1 MRNSQM
7 MRAGRYWGL
16 ALGLVGVLAGCTGG
30 DGDGSSSSGSG
41 GSGGGDG
48 SPALYDFWLN
58 GSQLRTLPRDDFVA
72 SGANIGSYTKNSHF
86 WLYTQNT
93 ATGVGMTLDSRNSVL
108 LYIANNHFYRLP
120 TLASAR
126 PEPVQVS
133 AEGAAD
139 GICDWHDPQRQTPN
153 NERATFKYRLSG
165 KDHLCNSA
173 DDEFREIRLGMTLTD
188 APLSINQDRFRADE
202 FYASN
207 GQLSGYLVAATA
219 GGIYWYD
226 ANFANPRLI
235 AAASGITDAYADF
248 VPLASSP
255 DGRYRLLELFTSGT
269 YVFDSSTQSMTKVL
283 DRGSTDTLGYYA
295 GYYYL
300 AQSINGG
307 SKSILRVPA
316 DGSTMAQNL
325 LSNIYQVAGIAGNYL
340 VYQKTNG
347 SGLDIYSLD
356 LSVGD
361 ATARL
366 IERLTSPEDV
376 AVAGGRIYYTI
387 HTRSGTTLAGA
398 QAKSLRPDG
407 SDELAFVDG
416 MWAGIDYRNG
426 SQPNFPLLAS
436 DHVYLAQNV
445 SFSGSAGWT
454 GGTLSWVDAA
464 TGRIGGAIG
473 LLPANVYSYRFASS
487 DSANTVLGLG
497 YSADAKTTYYLRANR
512 AQGKVASLE
521 QTVTDLNNGW
531 KGDWGIAP

>member
-41 GSGGGDG
+41 GGGGG

-58 GSQLRTLPRDDFVA
+58 GSQLRTSPRDEFVA
-72 SGANIGSYTKNSHF
+72 AAANIGSYTKNSHF

-93 ATGVGMTLDSRNSVL
+93 ATGAGMALDSRNSVL
-108 LYIANNHFYRLP
+108 LYIAKNHFYRLP

-133 AEGAAD
+133 GEGAAD
-139 GICDWHDPQRQTPN
+139 GMCDWHDPQRQTPN

-165 KDHLCNSA
+165 KDHVCFSA
-173 DDEFREIRLGMTLTD
+173 DDEFREIHLGMTLTD

-202 FYASN
+202 FYSGS

-235 AAASGITDAYADF
+235 AAASGITDSYADF

-255 DGRYRLLELFTSGT
+255 DGRYRLLELFSSGV
-269 YVFDSSTQSMTKVL
+269 YVFDSSSQSLTKVL
-283 DRGSTDTLGYYA
+283 DRGTTDTLGYYA
-295 GYYYL
+295 GYFYL

-307 SKSILRVPA
+307 SKSILRVPV
-316 DGSTMAQNL
+316 DGSTTAQNL
-325 LSNIYQVAGIAGNYL
+325 LSSVDRVAGITGNYL
-340 VYQKTNG
+340 VYQKING
-347 SGLDIYSLD
+347 AGLDIYSLD

-361 ATARL
+361 AIARL
-366 IERLTSPEDV
+366 VERLATQEQVS
-376 AVAGGRIYYTI
+376 VAGGRIYYTI
-387 HTRSGTTLAGA
+387 HTASGTTVTGA
-398 QAKSLRPDG
+398 QAVSLRPDG
-407 SDELAFVDG
+407 SDELAFIDS

-436 DHVYLAQNV
+436 DHLYLAQNV
-445 SFSGSAGWT
+445 SFSGSAGWS

-473 LLPANVYSYRFASS
+473 LLPANVYAYRFASS
-487 DSANTVLGLG
+487 DSSNTVLGLG
-497 YSADAKTTYYLRANR
+497 YSADAKTTYYLRADR
-512 AQGKVASLE
+512 AQGKVA
-521 QTVTDLNNGW
+521 TVDQATTDLNHGW
-531 KGDWGIAP
+531 KGDWSVAP